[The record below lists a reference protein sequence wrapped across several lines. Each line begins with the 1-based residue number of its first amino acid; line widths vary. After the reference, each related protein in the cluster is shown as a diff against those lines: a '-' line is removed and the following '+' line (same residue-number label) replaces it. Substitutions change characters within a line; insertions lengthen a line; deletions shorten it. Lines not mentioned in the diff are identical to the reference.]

1 MRNCSRE
8 LVGRISRVKAQLD
21 TLPLAGRLGSPAREK
36 IWELHR
42 IGGHIRWDMA
52 APSSA
57 DWKGGK
63 IGEAQ

>member
-8 LVGRISRVKAQLD
+8 LVGRISRMKAQLD
-21 TLPLAGRLGSPAREK
+21 TLPLAGHLGSPAREK
-36 IWELHR
+36 IRELHR
-42 IGGHIRWDMA
+42 IGGHKHRDMA
-52 APSSA
+52 APSST